1 MGKDLATFAPSY
13 GTGRVVTAGSSS
25 LNIELAGEGGSSASV
40 CITNAGTDLVYIRAG
55 IDNTIAAT
63 NADYP
68 VLGGQQVT
76 IGKFKDHKFVAYFA
90 PVGSQ
95 AIHIM
100 SGLGL

>member
-1 MGKDLATFAPSY
+1 MGKDLATFAPCY
-13 GTGRVVTAGSSS
+13 GTGQVVTAGVSS
-25 LNIELAGEGGSSASV
+25 LNIELVGEGGSAASV
-40 CITNAGTDLVYIRAG
+40 CITNAGTDLAYIKVG
-55 IDNTIAAT
+55 LDNTVEAT

-90 PVGSQ
+90 PTGAQVL
-95 AIHIM
+95 HIM